1 MRPSGRTRRDRL
13 HAQRD
18 SCGAE
23 KHGPVASHCRRLAAG
38 LLVGIMNGPGTLVPV
53 ARTSRL
59 QPEDLRRDGDTNTS
73 QPRRSSRRPS
83 RNATIASNDDAPS
96 TLCSARLHVRFQID
110 ASTPCRQPYFTR
122 QRVATIACASARS
135 RDVYCPACRFMAV
148 RRTASQC
155 CARMPTTTHTAIPKR
170 TDIKKPA
177 HVARAGSTI
186 AAAATALRPSPP
198 RAHLR

>member
-1 MRPSGRTRRDRL
+1 MCRECDLQAERGAIGCTLSVIRAARENTGRLRRT
-13 HAQRD
+13 A
-18 SCGAE
+18 
-23 KHGPVASHCRRLAAG
+23 RLAAG
-38 LLVGIMNGPGTLVPV
+38 FLVGIMNGPGTLVPV
-53 ARTSRL
+53 ARPSRL
-59 QPEDLRRDGDTNTS
+59 QPEDLRRDGDANTS
-73 QPRRSSRRPS
+73 QPRRSSRRLR
-83 RNATIASNDDAPS
+83 RNAAIASNDTPS
-96 TLCSARLHVRFQID
+96 
-110 ASTPCRQPYFTR
+110 ASCLAIAFRSTHRHRAEPYFTR

-135 RDVYCPACRFMAV
+135 SDTYCRACRFEAV